1 MFRIIETTTDDIQIA
16 KTISQSILERK
27 LSPCVQIINSV
38 KSSYIWQDKIES
50 KDEYTLKIK
59 TMDKHVYEISSIIK
73 DKSNYDVPEIISYQ
87 FKIEN
92 DEYEDWFLE
101 NV

>member
-16 KTISQSILERK
+16 KSISQSIFESK
-27 LSPCVQIINSV
+27 LSPCIQIINPV
-38 KSSYIWQDKIES
+38 KSTYIWEDKIES
-50 KDEYTLKIK
+50 IDEYTLKIK
-59 TMDKHVYEISSIIK
+59 TVDKHIYELSSIIK
-73 DKSNYDVPEIISYQ
+73 EKSNYDVPEIISYQ
-87 FKIEN
+87 FNIEN